1 MERHLWQCL
10 FKPPIY
16 NPEHTRIVTV
26 NGKVSFFLSAK
37 GLFVET
43 SDERIAADSLTGAS
57 QKSMP
62 LRRKNVKIPSR
73 WLSGL
78 LTGYYAISDL
88 RLREGVSIPQDLME
102 PFTRLFPAGWLFVY
116 QGDNY

>member
-1 MERHLWQCL
+1 MKRHLWQSL

-26 NGKVSFFLSAK
+26 NGEVSFFLSAK

-57 QKSMP
+57 
-62 LRRKNVKIPSR
+62 
-73 WLSGL
+73 
-78 LTGYYAISDL
+78 
-88 RLREGVSIPQDLME
+88 
-102 PFTRLFPAGWLFVY
+102 
-116 QGDNY
+116 